1 MFNIPQAL
9 SACADTINRL
19 LETKLPAISG
29 EPTYHTIKAIE
40 EKLVSALGGIH
51 TEQGGGNMGFIGL
64 LFSDAE
70 YVTLEDPQ
78 GNNPP
83 VFISAVHPG
92 TLTIPTGTNIYVQEN
107 MLYSGPNNQLKH
119 LTDLGIQLHTY
130 IIQYK

>member
-1 MFNIPQAL
+1 MFNLPHAL
-9 SACADTINRL
+9 SVCADVISRL

-70 YVTLEDPQ
+70 YVTLEDQQ
-78 GNNPP
+78 GGNHPP
-83 VFISAVHPG
+83 VFISAVHPS
-92 TLTIPTGTNIYVQEN
+92 TLTIPTGTNIHAQEDIRAAC
-107 MLYSGPNNQLKH
+107 MYR
-119 LTDLGIQLHTY
+119 
-130 IIQYK
+130 